1 MNEEDLKVY
10 VGINGYDILNRNKTR
25 IVAFAKNKKD
35 AKNIAKCVNF
45 INHIQRHLKEMKI
58 TSHDGKVICKIC
70 GKTIDEIYE
79 EETEK

>member
-1 MNEEDLKVY
+1 MSEEDLKVY
-10 VGINGYDILNRNKTR
+10 LGMGGYDILDEDKTR
-25 IVAFAKNKKD
+25 CVAFAKKKKD

-45 INHIQRHLKEMKI
+45 VNHIRRHLKKMGI

-79 EETEK
+79 EGMKK